1 MRRKRSESTVMEG
14 ISPKESIISEKKKKE
29 GEERRK
35 KKKGN
40 PRIEEVGMMGQ
51 EVGGGI
57 GWWKIEKAWAGLRKG
72 GQVRDCKRFL
82 VY

>member
-29 GEERRK
+29 
-35 KKKGN
+35 GN

>member
-14 ISPKESIISEKKKKE
+14 ISPQRVDNKRTNKPKKKKKE
-29 GEERRK
+29 RK
-35 KKKGN
+35 KEKKKRRRESRKKERKGN

-57 GWWKIEKAWAGLRKG
+57 G
-72 GQVRDCKRFL
+72 
-82 VY
+82 